1 MSTAVFMK
9 ILESM
14 PRRYDV
20 GIRLLTLG
28 GAGRAYDRLA
38 EHVQAGQHVLD
49 IGCGTGALTL
59 RAANRGATVKGIDV
73 NARMLEIARQR
84 VEEAGLADTVELC
97 EMGVAELDGEAEQSY
112 DAVVSG
118 LCFSELTEGER
129 VYALKE
135 AYRVLKRGG
144 LFLVADEAVPHS
156 VLKRLLHWAIRL
168 PLAVLTYLITQT
180 TTRAVPNLPAQV
192 QAAGFVLASTRSSAL
207 EDFVELIAL
216 KPGSMEG
223 TVHG

>member
-14 PRRYDV
+14 PGRYDL

-28 GAGRAYDRLA
+28 GAGRAYDRLVRHA
-38 EHVQAGQHVLD
+38 QAGQHVLD

-59 RAANRGATVKGIDV
+59 RAAKRGATVKGIDV
-73 NARMLEIARQR
+73 NARMLEIAQQR
-84 VEEAGLADTVELC
+84 VEEAGLAEKVELC
-97 EMGVAELDGEAEQSY
+97 EMGVAELDGEADQSY
-112 DAVVSG
+112 DAVTSG

-135 AYRVLKRGG
+135 AYRVLRPGG
-144 LFLVADEAVPHS
+144 LLLVADETVPHS
-156 VLKRLLHWAIRL
+156 ALKRLLHWAIRL

-180 TTRAVPNLPAQV
+180 TTRAVPDLPARV
-192 QAAGFVLASTRSSAL
+192 EAAGFALASTRSSAL
-207 EDFVELIAL
+207 GDFVELIAR

-223 TVHG
+223 TDHG